1 LTQISVSGAAVQFGA
16 TTLFTDITFT
26 AAKGDRWG
34 IIGRNGTGK
43 TTLFRLITGEQEP
56 TSGTISRQPGLRVS
70 LLEQHRDFG
79 NAATV
84 WEAAAGQF
92 ADLLALEQSLAEQ
105 SVKIGELGEK
115 STPAM
120 LARYDRDLERFEREG
135 GYTFAPRVDAV
146 LHGLGFDP
154 VEARNRP
161 LSHLSGGERG
171 RLGVARQLVSPADV
185 LLLDEPTNHLDLD
198 TTLWLEEYLWSS
210 DKTVLLIS
218 HDRAFLA
225 NVVDHV
231 LHFEGN
237 TAFAYTG
244 GYASFVEQRE
254 QQRLTQQRAFDRQQK
269 FIANQEDYVRRNI
282 AGQNSKQ
289 AKGRRKRLERLPR
302 LSSPTGSDATMA
314 LRLNSGERGGDQVI
328 IAERAT
334 IGISGKVLIESFTTV
349 LKRGDTVG
357 LIGPNGAGKST
368 FLRTL
373 LGENEVMSGELKVGG
388 SITAAYYRQDLGQ
401 VPMNK
406 TMYDVIADLR
416 PLWERRQVQ
425 SHLARFGFSG
435 DEVQRTATTL
445 SGGERA
451 RLALAM
457 IVLSRANLLILDEPT
472 NHLDVESIESLEDA
486 LQEYDGTIL
495 LVSHDREL
503 LRVLV
508 NRVWVLHD
516 RHITDF
522 GGGFGEWEIASEERA
537 HAAAVNA
544 AEEESLRRM
553 HEKQKT
559 KRREDDKGKQRD
571 VTREA
576 RRRAEDA
583 ERRVSDL
590 EAKVAKLTGDLA
602 DPALYMTEDGKRK
615 AVKAGTE
622 LDRLKKQLDE
632 AVEAWTAATEAA
644 EEAVARAAG

>member
-1 LTQISVSGAAVQFGA
+1 MTQISVSGAGVQFGA
-16 TTLFTDITFT
+16 TTLFKDITFT

-56 TSGTISRQPGLRVS
+56 TSGTVAKQPGLRVS

-79 NAATV
+79 TAKTI

-92 ADLLALEQSLAEQ
+92 SDLLALEQSLAQ
-105 SVKIGELGEK
+105 QAVKIGELGEK
-115 STPAM
+115 STDAM
-120 LARYDRDLERFEREG
+120 LARYDRDLEKFDREG

-154 VEARNRP
+154 VEARTRNI
-161 LSHLSGGERG
+161 SELSGGERG

-198 TTLWLEEYLWSS
+198 TTRWLEEYLQTT
-210 DKTVLLIS
+210 DKTILLIS

-231 LHFEGN
+231 LHFEG
-237 TAFAYTG
+237 TSAFAYTG
-244 GYASFVEQRE
+244 GYESFVQQRE
-254 QQRLTQQRAFDRQQK
+254 QQRLTQQRAFEKQQK
-269 FIANQEDYVRRNI
+269 FIASQDDYIRRNI
-282 AGQNSKQ
+282 AGQNSNQ

-302 LSSPTGSDATMA
+302 LSSPIGSDGSMA
-314 LRLNSGERGGDQVI
+314 LRLDSGERGGDQVI
-328 IAERAT
+328 IAEHAT
-334 IGISGKVLIESFTTV
+334 IAIGDRVLVQDFNTI
-349 LKRGDTVG
+349 LKRGETVG
-357 LIGPNGAGKST
+357 FIGPNGSGKST
-368 FLRTL
+368 LIRAL
-373 LGENEVMSGELKVGG
+373 LGEHEISGGELKLGG
-388 SITAAYYRQDLGQ
+388 SITAAHYRQDLSQ

-406 TMYDVIADLR
+406 SMYDVIADMR
-416 PLWERRQVQ
+416 TLWERRQVQ

-435 DEVQRTATTL
+435 DEVQRTASTL

-472 NHLDVESIESLEDA
+472 NHLDVESIEALEDA

-508 NRVWVLHD
+508 NRVWVLHE
-516 RHITDF
+516 RHISDF
-522 GGGFGEWEIASEERA
+522 GGGFAEWEVASEERA
-537 HAAAVNA
+537 HAAQVAA
-544 AEEESLRRM
+544 AEEESLRRV

-559 KRREDDKGKQRD
+559 KRREDDRTKQRD
-571 VTREA
+571 VVKNA
-576 RRRAEDA
+576 RQKAEDA
-583 ERRVSDL
+583 ERAVAEL
-590 EAKVAKLTGDLA
+590 ESRITAITAELA
-602 DPALYMTEDGKRK
+602 DPELYMTENGKEK
-615 AVKAGTE
+615 AIRSGTE
-622 LDRLKKQLDE
+622 LDRLKKQLE
-632 AVEAWTAATEAA
+632 RAIELWTEATEAA
-644 EEAVARAAG
+644 EATGAAG

>member
-1 LTQISVSGAAVQFGA
+1 MTQISVSGVSVQFGA
-16 TTLFTDITFT
+16 TTLFKDITFT

-56 TSGTISRQPGLRVS
+56 TSGTVAKQPGLRVS

-79 NAATV
+79 TATTV

-92 ADLLALEQSLAEQ
+92 SELLALEQSLAEQ
-105 SVKIGELGEK
+105 AVKIGELGEK
-115 STPAM
+115 STDAM
-120 LARYDRDLERFEREG
+120 LARYDRDLEKFDREG

-154 VEARNRP
+154 VEARTRKITE
-161 LSHLSGGERG
+161 LSGGERG

-198 TTLWLEEYLWSS
+198 TTQWLEEYLQTT
-210 DKTVLLIS
+210 DKTILLIS

-231 LHFEGN
+231 LHFEGIS
-237 TAFAYTG
+237 AFAYTG
-244 GYASFVEQRE
+244 GYESFVEQRE
-254 QQRLTQQRAFDRQQK
+254 QQRLTQQRAFEKQQR
-269 FIANQEDYVRRNI
+269 FIASQDDYIRRNL

-302 LSSPTGSDATMA
+302 LSSPIGSDGSMA
-314 LRLNSGERGGDQVI
+314 LRLDSGERGGDQVI
-328 IAERAT
+328 IAEHAT
-334 IGISGKVLIESFTTV
+334 VGVGDRILVQDFNTI
-349 LKRGDTVG
+349 LKRGETVG
-357 LIGPNGAGKST
+357 FIGPNGSGKST
-368 FLRTL
+368 LIRAL
-373 LGENEVMSGELKVGG
+373 LGEHDIIDGELKLGG
-388 SITAAYYRQDLGQ
+388 SITAAHYRQDLSQ

-406 TMYDVIADLR
+406 SMYDVIADMR
-416 PLWERRQVQ
+416 TLWERRQVQ

-435 DEVQRTATTL
+435 DEVQRTASTL

-472 NHLDVESIESLEDA
+472 NHLDVESIEALEDA

-508 NRVWVLHD
+508 NRVWVLHE
-516 RHITDF
+516 RHVTDF
-522 GGGFGEWEIASEERA
+522 GGGFAEWEVASEERA
-537 HAAAVNA
+537 HAAQVAA
-544 AEEESLRRM
+544 AEEESLRRV

-559 KRREDDKGKQRD
+559 KRREDDRTKQRD
-571 VTREA
+571 VVKNA
-576 RRRAEDA
+576 RQKADDA
-583 ERRVSDL
+583 ERAVAEL
-590 EAKVAKLTGDLA
+590 ESRISAITAELA
-602 DPALYMTEDGKRK
+602 DPELYTTDDGKQK
-615 AVKAGTE
+615 AIKSGAE
-622 LDRLKKQLDE
+622 LDRLKKQLDRAIE
-632 AVEAWTAATEAA
+632 LWTEATEAA
-644 EEAVARAAG
+644 EATGAAG

>member
-1 LTQISVSGAAVQFGA
+1 LTQIAVSGAMVQFGA
-16 TTLFTDITFT
+16 TTLFRNLTFT
-26 AAKGDRWG
+26 AARGDRWG

-43 TTLFRLITGEQEP
+43 TTLFRLITGEQQP
-56 TSGTISRQPGLRVS
+56 TSGAISKQPGLRVS

-79 NAATV
+79 GATTV

-92 ADLLALEQSLAEQ
+92 ADLLALEQSLADQ
-105 SVKIGELGEK
+105 AVKIGELGEA

-120 LARYDRDLERFEREG
+120 LARYDRDLEKFDREG

-154 VEARNRP
+154 VEARTRP
-161 LSHLSGGERG
+161 LTQLSGGERG

-198 TTLWLEEYLWSS
+198 TTQWLEGYLQST
-210 DKTVLLIS
+210 DKTILLIS

-225 NVVDHV
+225 NVVDHI
-231 LHFEGN
+231 LHFEGD

-244 GYASFVEQRE
+244 GYEAFVQQRE
-254 QQRLTQQRAFDRQQK
+254 ERRLTQQRAFDKQQK
-269 FIANQEDYVRRNI
+269 FIAGQEDYVRRNL
-282 AGQNSKQ
+282 AGQNSRQ
-289 AKGRRKRLERLPR
+289 AKGRRKLLSRLPR
-302 LSSPTGSDATMA
+302 LGSPIAGEGTMA
-314 LRLNSGERGGDQVI
+314 LRLEISERGGDQVVV
-328 IAERAT
+328 AEHVQ
-334 IGISGKVLIESFTTV
+334 IGIGGRVLIEDFTTA
-349 LKRGDTVG
+349 LKRGQTVG

-368 FLRTL
+368 LIRTL
-373 LGENEVMSGELKVGG
+373 LGEHEIMGGDLRLGG
-388 SITAAYYRQDLGQ
+388 SIKAAYYRQDLSQ
-401 VPMNK
+401 VPMEK
-406 TMYDVIADLR
+406 SMYDVIADLR

-435 DEVQRTATTL
+435 DEVQRNASSL

-451 RLALAM
+451 RVALAM

-472 NHLDVESIESLEDA
+472 NHLDVESIEALEDA

-508 NRVWVLHD
+508 DRVWVLHE
-516 RHITDF
+516 RRITDF
-522 GGGFGEWEIASEERA
+522 AGSFGEWEVASSERA

-544 AEEESLRRM
+544 AEEEALRRM

-559 KRREDDKGKQRD
+559 KRKEEDKGQRRNAQRD
-571 VTREA
+571 A
-576 RRRAEDA
+576 QKKAESA
-583 ERRVSDL
+583 EKRVAEL
-590 EAKVAKLTGDLA
+590 EAKIGELTALLG
-602 DPALYMTEDGKRK
+602 DPALYTTDDGKKR

-622 LDRLKKQLDE
+622 LDNLTRKLDAALE
-632 AVEAWTAATEAA
+632 DWTAATEAA
-644 EEAVARAAG
+644 ETTLSS